1 MDLNMPRM
9 DGLAATKK
17 IIELMPDS
25 VQRCAVSLAR
35 STFTTDFCFTRPSIV
50 CLTANA
56 MAEDRQKCLD
66 AGAE

>member
-9 DGLAATKK
+9 DGLDATRK
-17 IIELMPDS
+17 ILASKEADS
-25 VQRCAVSLAR
+25 H
-35 STFTTDFCFTRPSIV
+35 RPYIV

-56 MAEDRQKCLD
+56 MTEDRTRCLE

>member
-9 DGLAATKK
+9 DGLEATRK
-17 IIELMPDS
+17 ILENTEND
-25 VQRCAVSLAR
+25 AH
-35 STFTTDFCFTRPSIV
+35 RPYIV

-56 MAEDRQKCLD
+56 MTEDRARCLE